1 MRMVN
6 VTDLRVSI
14 REVLLEI
21 SKTREPVVILQRS
34 RPVAYL
40 IDAETFENMQ
50 KASGSELEILKKAR
64 IERLE
69 RIAQLRDKIAKR
81 GKWSDSAQIVRELR
95 EGPGRHE

>member
-14 REVLLEI
+14 RKVLLEI
-21 SKTREPVVILQRS
+21 SKTREPVAILQRS

-50 KASGSELEILKKAR
+50 KASGSELEMLKKAR
-64 IERLE
+64 IERLGK
-69 RIAQLRDKIAKR
+69 IAQLRAKIARR
-81 GKWSDSAQIVRELR
+81 GKWSDSTQIVRELR
-95 EGPGRHE
+95 ERPGRHE